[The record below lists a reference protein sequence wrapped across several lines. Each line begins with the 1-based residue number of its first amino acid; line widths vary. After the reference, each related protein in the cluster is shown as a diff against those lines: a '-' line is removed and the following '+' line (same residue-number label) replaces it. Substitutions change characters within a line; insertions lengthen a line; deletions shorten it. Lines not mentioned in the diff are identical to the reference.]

1 MTTKRRRV
9 LYEVYEEAVT
19 DEEEVYESESETELD
34 EKENVLYQLTEQ
46 PTTKIKKI
54 SEEAGNEDEPIV
66 LQLSQYWPIGLG
78 KKCPNIPQDKTLLHL
93 FSSCAIESK
102 GLPTCPLENE
112 LSEVVQMYEYSNTYK
127 REYLNFDA
135 SPEEKAKFRR
145 EHYSGWS
152 HRVVLRHV
160 CCPPTQKCFGYGLE
174 CESQHLKIF
183 ALDRYISYYLKMD
196 DSTIPSI
203 LEEFDFE
210 SLYSRLVCRYLEG
223 SFASAESKKSRLTD
237 TFDFPEAEI
246 PDGFKL
252 NLRDYQLRTISWMKS
267 IEEVESNEAN
277 TIHNNVLSSD
287 RGSLIKFKLG
297 DYPYYLG
304 SGRDNITTSP
314 STDKIKPLRLYGGI
328 LADDTGSGKTITTLG
343 LIHSTPFTNEKQEL
357 RNKRFKM
364 NDRIQSRASCIICP
378 SNIHKQWLQEAK
390 KCSPNLKVYGLSN
403 IHDHRKVS
411 FKDLAEADI
420 VVVSYQFLINTNYVA
435 VRKKYNS
442 SHIRVACSV
451 EAKGQ
456 VLLDHM
462 HFHRLIFDEFHE
474 ISEAKKPIVMALEAL
489 KGDYIW
495 GLTGTPKPTP
505 LNDLKYFNPSDRFVE
520 VCKKNDLAGCE
531 FIHKHIKRNVPNL
544 QLPEIQTETVWI
556 DLSAQEW
563 NLLRL
568 KSQHRAST
576 KEQIMMCSHYQLNES
591 SSVNV
596 KDFVSVEEAQQRMF
610 ERKEEDINR
619 LEEQLLKQ
627 MAHIQEM
634 LKLDPEM
641 DISRLKANLACT
653 ENALKS
659 AQNSLNYFQRVF
671 KAISQLDANE
681 CRICFENIEESSLS
695 ILPCSHLYCY
705 DCITPYVQN
714 SHDCPLCRCKVSQI
728 SDIYRIRIKKE
739 EELPDTLVELDTSKY
754 SSKLIGLY
762 RYITDLI
769 RTDRNARI
777 ILFLQ
782 FKDLADF
789 MEKSFKELKVE
800 CVRVAGTVFQRQNA
814 IAKFRESTDVRI
826 IMMSSEN
833 SVSGIN
839 LTQATHVILLH
850 PFWTNKGEAVDLA
863 YEKQGISRAYRFG
876 LNHPLKIVRFAVR
889 GTVEEEITLR
899 RQNIKY

>member
-9 LYEVYEEAVT
+9 LIEEAVT
-19 DEEEVYESESETELD
+19 DEVEVYESGSETELD
-34 EKENVLYQLTEQ
+34 EKENENVLCQQTEQ
-46 PTTKIKKI
+46 QQPTITEK
-54 SEEAGNEDEPIV
+54 ADNEDEPLI
-66 LQLSQYWPIGLG
+66 LQLSQYWPSGLG
-78 KKCPNIPQDKTLLHL
+78 SNSLNIPQDKTLLHL
-93 FSSCAIESK
+93 FSSSCEYAAFH
-102 GLPTCPLENE
+102 TCPPVNI
-112 LSEVVQMYEYSNTYK
+112 LSEVVQMYEYWNAYK
-127 REYLNFDA
+127 REYLNFNA
-135 SPEEKAKFRR
+135 SPNEKAKFKS
-145 EHYSGWS
+145 EHHSDGWS
-152 HRVVLRHV
+152 HKVVLRHV
-160 CCPPTQKCFGYGLE
+160 CCPPTHRCFNDGLE

-183 ALDRYISYYLKMD
+183 ALGGCISYYLKMD
-196 DSTIPSI
+196 MYTIPSI
-203 LEEFDFE
+203 IKGFDSY
-210 SLYSRLVCRYLEG
+210 SLYQQLVGKYLGG
-223 SFASAESKKSRLTD
+223 SFASPESKKTQLTD
-237 TFDFPEAEI
+237 TFDFQEAEI
-246 PDGFKL
+246 PDGFKIS
-252 NLRDYQLRTISWMKS
+252 LRDYQLRTISWMKS
-267 IEEVESNEAN
+267 IEEVESNETN
-277 TIHNNVLSSD
+277 TIHNNILCSD

-297 DYPYYLG
+297 DYPIYLG
-304 SGRDNITTSP
+304 SGHDNITTSP

-328 LADDTGSGKTITTLG
+328 LADDTGSGKTVTTLG

-364 NDRIQSRASCIICP
+364 KDLVQSRASCIICP
-378 SNIHKQWLQEAK
+378 SNIHKQWLQEATNCNPK
-390 KCSPNLKVYGLSN
+390 LKVYGLSN

-420 VVVSYQFLINTNYVA
+420 VVVSYQFLINSNYVA
-435 VRKKYNS
+435 VRRKRYS
-442 SHIRVACSV
+442 SHKKLAEV
-451 EAKGQ
+451 KGR
-456 VLLDHM
+456 VLLDYM
-462 HFHRLIFDEFHE
+462 HFHRVIFDEFHE
-474 ISEAKKPIVMALEAL
+474 IPEANKYIVKALEAL
-489 KGDYIW
+489 KGDYFW
-495 GLTGTPKPTP
+495 GLTGTPKPNP
-505 LNDLKYFNPSDRFVE
+505 LNDLKYLKPSDRFVE
-520 VCKKNDLAGCE
+520 VCKKNSLADCE

-568 KSQHRAST
+568 KSQHRTST

-596 KDFVSVEEAQQRMF
+596 DDFVSAEEAQKRMF
-610 ERKEEDINR
+610 ERKQEDIIQLEGR
-619 LEEQLLKQ
+619 LFKQ

-634 LKLDPEM
+634 LELDPEI
-641 DISRLKANLACT
+641 DVSRLKANLTCT

-671 KAISQLDANE
+671 KAIGQPDANE
-681 CRICFENIEESSLS
+681 CRICYENIKESSLS

-705 DCITPYVQN
+705 ECIIPYVQKSN
-714 SHDCPLCRCKVSQI
+714 DCPLCRCKVSHI
-728 SDIYRIRIKKE
+728 SDVYRIRIKKE
-739 EELPDTLVELDTSKY
+739 EELPDSLVELDTSKY

-814 IAKFRESTDVRI
+814 IAKFRESTDIRI

-850 PFWTNKGEAVDLA
+850 PFWTDKGEAVDLA

>member
-9 LYEVYEEAVT
+9 LYEEAVT
-19 DEEEVYESESETELD
+19 DEDEVYESESDTETELD
-34 EKENVLYQLTEQ
+34 EKENVLCQQTEQ
-46 PTTKIKKI
+46 PPMKIEEI
-54 SEEAGNEDEPIV
+54 SEEADNEDEPFV
-66 LQLSQYWPIGLG
+66 LQLSQYWPSGLG
-78 KKCPNIPQDKTLLHL
+78 LNSPNIPQDKTLLHL
-93 FSSCAIESK
+93 FSSYAYNSK
-102 GLPTCPLENE
+102 ALPTCPPGNE
-112 LSEVVQMYEYSNTYK
+112 FSEVVQMYEYRYLDK
-127 REYLNFDA
+127 REYLDFDT
-135 SPEEKAKFRR
+135 SPEEKAKFKR
-145 EHYSGWS
+145 EHYSGWP
-152 HRVVLRHV
+152 HKVVLRHV
-160 CCPPTQKCFGYGLE
+160 CCPPTQKCFSDGLE

-183 ALDRYISYYLKMD
+183 ALDGYISYYLKME

-203 LEEFDFE
+203 LEEFDSE
-210 SLYSRLVCRYLEG
+210 PLYRQLVVKYLRG
-223 SFASAESKKSRLTD
+223 SFASAESKTSRLTD

-246 PDGFKL
+246 PDGFKI

-277 TIHNNVLSSD
+277 KIQNNILYSD
-287 RGSLIKFKLG
+287 KGSLIKFKLG

-304 SGRDNITTSP
+304 SGHGNITTSP

-357 RNKRFKM
+357 RNKRFKL
-364 NDRIQSRASCIICP
+364 NDLVQSRASCIICP

-390 KCSPNLKVYGLSN
+390 KCSPKLKVYGLSN

-435 VRKKYNS
+435 VRTKHYS
-442 SHIRVACSV
+442 SPIRVARTLEV
-451 EAKGQ
+451 KGR
-456 VLLDHM
+456 VLLDYI
-462 HFHRLIFDEFHE
+462 HFHRVMFDEFHE
-474 ISEAKKPIVMALEAL
+474 IPEAKKHIVMALEAL

-520 VCKKNDLAGCE
+520 VCKHNVLASCE
-531 FIHKHIKRNVPNL
+531 FIHKNIKRNVPNL

-563 NLLRL
+563 NLLRW
-568 KSQHRAST
+568 KSQNRTST

-596 KDFVSVEEAQQRMF
+596 KDFVSVEEAQKRMC

-634 LKLDPEM
+634 LELDPEM
-641 DISRLKANLACT
+641 NIYRLKANLTCT

-671 KAISQLDANE
+671 KAIGQPDANE
-681 CRICFENIEESSLS
+681 CRICLEKIKESSLS

-705 DCITPYVQN
+705 ECIAPYVQKSN
-714 SHDCPLCRCKVSQI
+714 DCPLCRCKVSQI
-728 SDIYRIRIKKE
+728 SEVYRIRIKKE
-739 EELPDTLVELDTSKY
+739 EDLPDTLVELDTSKY

-762 RYITDLI
+762 RYITNLI
-769 RTDRNARI
+769 RTDQNARI

-814 IAKFRESTDVRI
+814 ISKFRESTDVRI

-850 PFWTNKGEAVDLA
+850 PFWTDKGEAVDLA